1 MTAGTVRSHR
11 KCSNY
16 LSGQKLEKT
25 VHNGKFFLITR
36 ELKLYGNIYFFV
48 TYSRDFQAHA
58 RRLQNLNSQVYQL
71 STLRFENKIA
81 KIWIEWTMDFVPYL
95 HIFAL
100 WIGRETRG
108 AHRSRTKNMSV
119 AVFIPSLIYSSAWHK
134 EQRDHTHKS
143 ELTKRSGMSFPDF
156 FFLCFLD
163 LKFKLS
169 VYRPVS
175 NVLPNTANHKMK
187 VQFKV

>member
-11 KCSNY
+11 KYSNY

-81 KIWIEWTMDFVPYL
+81 KI
-95 HIFAL
+95 
-100 WIGRETRG
+100 
-108 AHRSRTKNMSV
+108 
-119 AVFIPSLIYSSAWHK
+119 
-134 EQRDHTHKS
+134 
-143 ELTKRSGMSFPDF
+143 
-156 FFLCFLD
+156 
-163 LKFKLS
+163 
-169 VYRPVS
+169 
-175 NVLPNTANHKMK
+175 
-187 VQFKV
+187 